1 MTPPI
6 VKRFLISFAQHKF
19 LAFFIWVLIVGV
31 SGVFAIQSPPPP
43 PPPSYRATGE
53 LFLKPQPP
61 TFTSTGEQLQQLGRQ
76 INEEILLSP
85 RVKGKAAEELK
96 QKLSLSNEQ
105 IFKAIERLK
114 VTLPEEGE
122 LPIIALEYSDPQPDR
137 AGLVLDVFMKEM
149 VEDSRLRNSA
159 QLRTKIEALQERL
172 ALVKADLSKAEG
184 IFYRYISKDGS
195 SLLAVQDG
203 SLFNG
208 ITGTQ
213 AQQRQLQ
220 LALDEIQGQIDS
232 LIKQLG
238 LTPDQA
244 YTSSALSAD
253 PIIATL
259 RAQILQNETQLE
271 QLGRDLRPEH
281 PTMIELTKQQQSLEK
296 LLQERASEVIGT
308 DGILVPLPSTIRQES
323 SLDPARQ
330 ELANQLVALQTQRE
344 GLLRQL
350 QSLTRTEQELRQQYE
365 QFPEKELE
373 RARLVQEV
381 QGKRALYQNIL
392 AALVDAQSAEAE
404 TIGSLDVSQPP
415 FVQRVEAQPQQK
427 LDPVIIMGTGAGVGL
442 IAALGVIFLLA
453 TLDSRLH
460 TTQELRSALGD
471 RDVPL
476 LGELPIVSS
485 LNPKGEQT
493 AILVDVDSLYLP
505 FYERFRSNIRRLGAE
520 RSRVVLI
527 TSVAN
532 EEGKTVTAY
541 NLAIASAH
549 AGKRTLLVEADLRSP
564 SSAKSIN
571 ISPDPESIVEPLGYL
586 AARNDCIRLVPEIE
600 NLYLVPSPG
609 PQRQAAAIV
618 ESNELKMLLEDARRR
633 FDMVVIDTP
642 SLSKCNDALLIE
654 PLADGIVLVTR
665 PGMTQSNLLAEAID
679 QIEEAE
685 IELLGA
691 VINYVETNIPIT
703 DLPQEEIDT
712 IIEEEPKATL
722 EQSES
727 ETSLKSN

>member
-1 MTPPI
+1 
-6 VKRFLISFAQHKF
+6 
-19 LAFFIWVLIVGV
+19 
-31 SGVFAIQSPPPP
+31 
-43 PPPSYRATGE
+43 
-53 LFLKPQPP
+53 
-61 TFTSTGEQLQQLGRQ
+61 
-76 INEEILLSP
+76 
-85 RVKGKAAEELK
+85 
-96 QKLSLSNEQ
+96 
-105 IFKAIERLK
+105 
-114 VTLPEEGE
+114 
-122 LPIIALEYSDPQPDR
+122 
-137 AGLVLDVFMKEM
+137 
-149 VEDSRLRNSA
+149 
-159 QLRTKIEALQERL
+159 
-172 ALVKADLSKAEG
+172 
-184 IFYRYISKDGS
+184 
-195 SLLAVQDG
+195 
-203 SLFNG
+203 
-208 ITGTQ
+208 
-213 AQQRQLQ
+213 
-220 LALDEIQGQIDS
+220 
-232 LIKQLG
+232 
-238 LTPDQA
+238 
-244 YTSSALSAD
+244 
-253 PIIATL
+253 
-259 RAQILQNETQLE
+259 
-271 QLGRDLRPEH
+271 
-281 PTMIELTKQQQSLEK
+281 
-296 LLQERASEVIGT
+296 
-308 DGILVPLPSTIRQES
+308 
-323 SLDPARQ
+323 
-330 ELANQLVALQTQRE
+330 
-344 GLLRQL
+344 
-350 QSLTRTEQELRQQYE
+350 LTRTEQELRQQYE

-427 LDPVIIMGTGAGVGL
+427 LDPVIVMGTGAGVGL

>member
-1 MTPPI
+1 
-6 VKRFLISFAQHKF
+6 
-19 LAFFIWVLIVGV
+19 
-31 SGVFAIQSPPPP
+31 
-43 PPPSYRATGE
+43 
-53 LFLKPQPP
+53 
-61 TFTSTGEQLQQLGRQ
+61 
-76 INEEILLSP
+76 
-85 RVKGKAAEELK
+85 
-96 QKLSLSNEQ
+96 
-105 IFKAIERLK
+105 
-114 VTLPEEGE
+114 
-122 LPIIALEYSDPQPDR
+122 
-137 AGLVLDVFMKEM
+137 
-149 VEDSRLRNSA
+149 
-159 QLRTKIEALQERL
+159 
-172 ALVKADLSKAEG
+172 
-184 IFYRYISKDGS
+184 
-195 SLLAVQDG
+195 
-203 SLFNG
+203 
-208 ITGTQ
+208 
-213 AQQRQLQ
+213 
-220 LALDEIQGQIDS
+220 
-232 LIKQLG
+232 
-238 LTPDQA
+238 
-244 YTSSALSAD
+244 
-253 PIIATL
+253 
-259 RAQILQNETQLE
+259 
-271 QLGRDLRPEH
+271 
-281 PTMIELTKQQQSLEK
+281 
-296 LLQERASEVIGT
+296 
-308 DGILVPLPSTIRQES
+308 
-323 SLDPARQ
+323 
-330 ELANQLVALQTQRE
+330 
-344 GLLRQL
+344 
-350 QSLTRTEQELRQQYE
+350 
-365 QFPEKELE
+365 
-373 RARLVQEV
+373 
-381 QGKRALYQNIL
+381 
-392 AALVDAQSAEAE
+392 
-404 TIGSLDVSQPP
+404 
-415 FVQRVEAQPQQK
+415 
-427 LDPVIIMGTGAGVGL
+427 
-442 IAALGVIFLLA
+442 
-453 TLDSRLH
+453 LH